1 MITRTPIEIS
11 YETFWNFNSTL
22 MSRAYHDYIREKRL
36 YLRNEIEK
44 WTKSAVDQFRF

>member
-1 MITRTPIEIS
+1 
-11 YETFWNFNSTL
+11 

-44 WTKSAVDQFRF
+44 WTKSAVDQFRFWYDGNEITDTVK